1 MLIVLLTAATAA
13 SEQDQPLHWWRL
25 GREGQVLERGQ
36 DSLEGLHQRY
46 AGERVRALLA
56 DGVGLHRVSLPGQR
70 TAAIR
75 AALPYAL
82 EERLSQE
89 LDDLHIVMGPKRADG
104 QISAAVVE
112 HRLVEYWTERFAT
125 SGLRLE
131 ALLPLAALYAD
142 QAPLQGLHLQAV
154 DWPDCA
160 GWLVSAADAE
170 PVLLEPALL
179 PFWLSNRLQALAPD
193 QRQLSAP
200 ASELESLQASIP
212 ADTRLSSSASAE
224 ASGSLQDQLTTAAPL
239 NLLTGPY
246 AVSMAAPPWRK
257 LRPVLVAASVVVLLT
272 VGWLGAERA
281 ALLAE
286 RDALRSQI
294 ETTFSRALP
303 GARLQDPLV
312 QFQQQLQG
320 SSTQVQAG
328 AGMLLHAFFTSLQ
341 GQSGVEIRQLRGS
354 VDALDVELKV
364 ASFAEL
370 EKLRAALAASAG
382 ITEQLEGADSENGGV
397 SARIRIARG
406 ES

>member
-56 DGVGLHRVSLPGQR
+56 DGVGLDRVSLPGQR

-131 ALLPLAALYAD
+131 
-142 QAPLQGLHLQAV
+142 
-154 DWPDCA
+154 
-160 GWLVSAADAE
+160 
-170 PVLLEPALL
+170 
-179 PFWLSNRLQALAPD
+179 ALAPD

-257 LRPVLVAASVVVLLT
+257 LRPVLVAATVVVLLT

-354 VDALDVELKV
+354 VEALDVELKV